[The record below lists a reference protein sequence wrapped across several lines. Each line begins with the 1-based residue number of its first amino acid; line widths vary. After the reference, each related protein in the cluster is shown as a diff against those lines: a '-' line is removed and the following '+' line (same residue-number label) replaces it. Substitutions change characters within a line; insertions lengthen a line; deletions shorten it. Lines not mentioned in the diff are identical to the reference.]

1 MAAKDLM
8 FKIAIFDDTKT
19 DLGNI
24 KKNLSELENYALG
37 VSRGVTAAV
46 RSIKE
51 IDNGFKLNV
60 PDLTSFAEQIG
71 KIDKALGKKDAFKV
85 KDLEDALN
93 TIKKFGEQLGEVP
106 IKRNALAETL
116 NNMSSQVEIG
126 AKKMGTATTASLE
139 TYRDQLKAASKD
151 IETNIGI
158 IRERINAAF
167 NNGNLT
173 PKGGA
178 DLRGL
183 FGFNAA
189 VSDRAVSEF
198 VRGFEGTLTRV
209 QEKLKS
215 YDKSIVNNQ
224 YLVGDI
230 GKIKEDLNQ
239 LETAVTA
246 VRNGLSSKGI
256 LGNMPE
262 NTNKQMA
269 QLGDI
274 IGKLDAL
281 EQKLQSFG
289 NGTYPDVMRGFI
301 TAVDN
306 AVKQVSEK
314 LRGLNDIKLNIG
326 QGATESNK
334 GAEQAVK
341 SVTDAIREQEIEVN
355 KLAEAHRR
363 AQDVYTKAIQRN
375 DAINKPSVWDV
386 MGGTLTNKKE
396 ASSWVASWVKKNGSL
411 LGDFYHLND
420 DKMKRLEAAFEKRY
434 QTIGNAR
441 AALKGLINEG
451 NGILAG
457 SSYNTS
463 FGQNNAQIKI
473 NSEALSAYRKE
484 VKAAAKEEKDA
495 EAAVDAAYKNLMAS
509 QARLNQL
516 RQQNAKST
524 DMQAA
529 ASEKLAASQQK
540 VQSTSKNGKELS
552 LNFKEDDLVSPLE
565 KVQQRIRSIIE
576 QISKDVSGGLKDA
589 LNTDISATKTVQSL
603 NELAN
608 GLSGLESVL
617 AKSKET
623 AAQINEA
630 TATLQGAKE
639 NMAALKGGGIVNTN
653 SGAKTADNEEG
664 VKAETYVR
672 NINLIT
678 NAILQLSRAY
688 TTAAE
693 ARTKIAAAKGD
704 TTEVDKY
711 LGNVDKMIQKLGEL
725 RTNVDVISQKGMML
739 ISPDAAKDA
748 AAALG
753 TTQTEAKEL
762 LRAISELGNVTPKG
776 EFYQKLMASAS
787 MFKLDAKELETA
799 ARLRETTLS
808 NVGRRDILSKALVD
822 ITNGSDLRSALG
834 RFNTITSAQEGMAF
848 NQSSLKKSVEDIIA
862 FKNKIDAL
870 SEAELNQKGKVANL
884 QAEYNKLTSIYRK
897 HLSQYNQLLAAYE
910 KSNNTGVKLDTSS
923 LTTAENK
930 IASLTFA
937 IKEYDKTIQS
947 ASQLNL
953 QGDKATAL
961 SDIEVY
967 VQRLRDA
974 LSLLIELRENALA
987 GKGAKT
993 DAGLDARSVLSKYN
1007 VGANEIWARNYNK
1020 ELKKEIKASQGS
1032 VTDLQTEAN
1041 RAFSAITNQI
1051 TRMDKTMRDGLKFN
1065 VDTSKLEASMQVL
1078 RQYQQELEAVAKAGG
1093 NLNGKTAKMITSD
1106 PGYTAAVS
1114 QAKME
1119 QTAVE
1124 ANVSAKREAEQ
1135 ANKALANSENTVA
1148 QAIVNATGA
1157 ARGQSQVLSDLK
1169 SMAAQYLSVWGAQQ
1183 FISDMTHITG
1193 ELELQER
1200 SLEVILGNAS
1210 AAREMYSQIRD
1221 LSQISPYTFEDLLKS
1236 HRQLA
1241 AFGIEAKD
1249 IFGTLK
1255 SLSDIGAGLDVD
1267 VSRLILAYGHT
1278 KSYGYLSGIQN
1289 RQFETAGIDLVGS
1302 LTDLYNK
1309 RADENKK
1316 LGINADYVTRAD
1328 IFKKMRDRSIPFSD
1342 VQEVIMDLDKPGGK
1356 FYNMQIKQ
1364 YDTLGG
1370 KLRNLKNNYRIMMSE
1385 IGESNHGLLAGSV
1398 DMINELTANWSK
1410 YGRVLKGVA
1419 YGYAA
1424 MKLAA
1429 LAAGRSVMA
1438 ANRQIYRTAA
1448 TTRASN
1454 VANAYLNN
1462 PTSSWWRPN
1471 MSAYTVPV
1479 SKDMSNAEFRN
1490 LKTSKE
1496 INNITKQRIALTG
1509 ALNPKLREELLVQT
1523 GVNQARAAEIAGFPA
1538 WKRGLMS
1545 IRLGLIQAG
1554 QAAKAFTL
1562 SLLTNPMTWIFAAV
1576 GVFTSIKSKLD
1587 EASESARSF
1596 ADNLKDAAKTDQ
1608 EGIRQSLDEYGE
1620 LAKAAEKYNTYRKEL
1635 GKFNDYWGVGN
1646 KNVDDGREYL
1656 AEKYS
1661 SDISSF
1667 KAEAEARGIENT
1679 FEDLRKKLETQ
1690 SPFYAGDYFDIMK
1703 ANNELDQLANM
1714 FEKYRS
1720 IQYVKGV
1727 EERRSGDWE
1736 SRMKS
1741 SASGGESFTTNMSDY
1756 AKTRQS
1762 FISSMEELN
1771 PDSYWS
1777 KLTKDEV
1784 EGINA
1789 YAQASGEAMRDAA
1802 SKNRAAAG
1810 YFAQNSGADRI
1821 KKLFGDM
1828 SKVYANFSD
1837 LKVGGTSAHLEN
1849 IFSSK
1854 SDDFKGS
1861 SKAIIDG
1868 FISDFQNDF
1877 RGRGADMSVYMT
1889 DMMNKWFSDAKV
1901 SDPGSMAQQTDD
1913 FVSDFINQL
1922 GNKVSNTDKIN
1933 FVTQQAQ
1940 GLLGKIIQDNLKI
1953 NENMT
1958 DKQVQDA
1965 VKHAV
1970 NVAITEFKRQ
1980 FPKLSKIMKLLG
1992 INLDNTLTD
2001 AANNIAKKMVPSEAW
2016 QRRAI
2021 KMHMSVQPE
2030 FDNDWSTYID
2040 KVRKDIHDK
2049 TQGMFNTIQRF
2060 KTKFHLDIGLDINS
2074 KDFKKQLENN
2084 INKVLNPALH
2094 ALWIQYG
2101 KTKDAKARSAIM
2113 DQIREYEAAR
2123 DAQLAIYRSVD
2134 YLQEEGVP
2142 VQTEK
2147 EQNKSNK
2154 AAQTAKEKAQRAAE
2168 AAKRKAEAAA
2178 RKYDN
2183 DQIKRFEDR
2192 LKALQTARKMY
2203 EDWYSKYN
2211 DKDFA
2216 ITQTRLRMM
2225 AALRNKEYAPGSI
2238 KDSDFT
2244 KLTEESALK
2253 KLLAISENELR
2264 NTKLKT
2270 SEGRDRKTSLLA
2282 QYAGEGNTLDL
2293 NMAEKAIKKFS
2304 DEVKR
2309 SVDILS
2315 KQYEVFK
2322 SVYDKTKDLGFAMKL
2337 SGYDYGHLPYKRL
2350 QIQGYNGWNEQVQG
2364 LTEVLF
2370 KKLSEMSKS
2379 VGGTVNPFTQ
2389 EELSTLYG
2397 LTGDNLKAKVSE
2409 YLGDDVVIP
2418 EKKKGETE
2426 EAYNKR
2432 IKPLLNERQKRL
2444 NYTDSVVQIVEAWVK
2459 ALETWT
2465 KSSKEAVA
2473 DFDAT
2478 NQNFSRKRMAMDK
2491 EYNDLA
2497 ESIYAKDK
2505 DGNPLL
2511 SDEQKEDF
2519 LAKNKLRREYKLL
2532 DYDWDL
2538 QQLLKSPTSIDG
2550 STARETGKRV
2560 MKVYM
2565 DAFEKGI
2572 IDAATYNTKSKAVIE
2587 ALSKNTQEGTY
2598 GNLLNRMSGI
2608 RGIFFNSDNQQNR
2621 TDLAAY
2627 RENISSRLE
2636 DEREKIAI
2644 GIGDTDLVAVLER
2657 LREAIDAVMGG
2668 NGGTDEIRAVGKY
2681 GKYVSNWNKTDK
2693 NGKPVMTE
2701 EQKRSAGKNASLEKY
2716 DNLLTGGNSNRGW
2729 FKKSEDKMRKPMDDF
2744 IKGLTM
2750 ANAAISL
2757 FSNTL
2762 DALGL
2767 GDTAVGQAASDAT
2780 DVMGGMLQGASS
2792 LSALG
2797 PYGMAAGAALGL
2809 IGGLAGVHDKHQQKK
2824 IDQLQEDVSA
2834 IEGYTETIAKAQ
2846 ERTLGYD
2853 YGDIIRAYQ
2862 KEYAAKKESG
2872 SEGAAGKA
2880 MAKYYQSAG
2889 SSIDINGYQQQYNML
2904 IAKRKDYV
2912 DMYDTENGKKK
2923 KSKSALQDYKEKIA
2937 DLDDQIKFFGQDLAK
2952 NLWDI
2957 DLKSWADQLGDALM
2971 SAFENGE
2978 DAAKAFDDTV
2988 RSILQGVFSKMLK
3001 LQILEPMFQDLQDK
3015 LFGNKDNGTQG
3026 VFNPNDIVGSSQKVA
3041 QVIAEYFG
3049 VNGKGRNAVTA
3060 AQQFYNGVN
3069 LGLNNAGLTLD
3080 NDSGSTLSSGIASA
3094 SEESVN
3100 VLSGYVASMR
3110 QDLSMIRLQ
3119 DSMFYNETLP
3129 DYIKTVTAGVS
3140 SLQNIDTNVQAIR
3153 MLMSENGSLF
3163 EQVRT
3168 LRDDLH
3174 SIVTHQKSV
3183 RME

>member
-1 MAAKDLM
+1 
-8 FKIAIFDDTKT
+8 
-19 DLGNI
+19 
-24 KKNLSELENYALG
+24 
-37 VSRGVTAAV
+37 
-46 RSIKE
+46 
-51 IDNGFKLNV
+51 
-60 PDLTSFAEQIG
+60 
-71 KIDKALGKKDAFKV
+71 
-85 KDLEDALN
+85 
-93 TIKKFGEQLGEVP
+93 
-106 IKRNALAETL
+106 
-116 NNMSSQVEIG
+116 
-126 AKKMGTATTASLE
+126 
-139 TYRDQLKAASKD
+139 
-151 IETNIGI
+151 
-158 IRERINAAF
+158 
-167 NNGNLT
+167 
-173 PKGGA
+173 
-178 DLRGL
+178 
-183 FGFNAA
+183 
-189 VSDRAVSEF
+189 
-198 VRGFEGTLTRV
+198 
-209 QEKLKS
+209 
-215 YDKSIVNNQ
+215 
-224 YLVGDI
+224 
-230 GKIKEDLNQ
+230 
-239 LETAVTA
+239 
-246 VRNGLSSKGI
+246 
-256 LGNMPE
+256 
-262 NTNKQMA
+262 
-269 QLGDI
+269 
-274 IGKLDAL
+274 
-281 EQKLQSFG
+281 
-289 NGTYPDVMRGFI
+289 
-301 TAVDN
+301 
-306 AVKQVSEK
+306 
-314 LRGLNDIKLNIG
+314 
-326 QGATESNK
+326 
-334 GAEQAVK
+334 
-341 SVTDAIREQEIEVN
+341 
-355 KLAEAHRR
+355 
-363 AQDVYTKAIQRN
+363 
-375 DAINKPSVWDV
+375 
-386 MGGTLTNKKE
+386 
-396 ASSWVASWVKKNGSL
+396 
-411 LGDFYHLND
+411 
-420 DKMKRLEAAFEKRY
+420 
-434 QTIGNAR
+434 
-441 AALKGLINEG
+441 
-451 NGILAG
+451 
-457 SSYNTS
+457 
-463 FGQNNAQIKI
+463 
-473 NSEALSAYRKE
+473 
-484 VKAAAKEEKDA
+484 
-495 EAAVDAAYKNLMAS
+495 
-509 QARLNQL
+509 
-516 RQQNAKST
+516 
-524 DMQAA
+524 
-529 ASEKLAASQQK
+529 
-540 VQSTSKNGKELS
+540 
-552 LNFKEDDLVSPLE
+552 
-565 KVQQRIRSIIE
+565 
-576 QISKDVSGGLKDA
+576 
-589 LNTDISATKTVQSL
+589 
-603 NELAN
+603 
-608 GLSGLESVL
+608 
-617 AKSKET
+617 
-623 AAQINEA
+623 
-630 TATLQGAKE
+630 
-639 NMAALKGGGIVNTN
+639 
-653 SGAKTADNEEG
+653 
-664 VKAETYVR
+664 
-672 NINLIT
+672 
-678 NAILQLSRAY
+678 
-688 TTAAE
+688 
-693 ARTKIAAAKGD
+693 
-704 TTEVDKY
+704 
-711 LGNVDKMIQKLGEL
+711 
-725 RTNVDVISQKGMML
+725 
-739 ISPDAAKDA
+739 
-748 AAALG
+748 
-753 TTQTEAKEL
+753 
-762 LRAISELGNVTPKG
+762 
-776 EFYQKLMASAS
+776 
-787 MFKLDAKELETA
+787 
-799 ARLRETTLS
+799 
-808 NVGRRDILSKALVD
+808 
-822 ITNGSDLRSALG
+822 
-834 RFNTITSAQEGMAF
+834 
-848 NQSSLKKSVEDIIA
+848 
-862 FKNKIDAL
+862 
-870 SEAELNQKGKVANL
+870 
-884 QAEYNKLTSIYRK
+884 
-897 HLSQYNQLLAAYE
+897 
-910 KSNNTGVKLDTSS
+910 
-923 LTTAENK
+923 
-930 IASLTFA
+930 
-937 IKEYDKTIQS
+937 
-947 ASQLNL
+947 
-953 QGDKATAL
+953 
-961 SDIEVY
+961 
-967 VQRLRDA
+967 
-974 LSLLIELRENALA
+974 
-987 GKGAKT
+987 
-993 DAGLDARSVLSKYN
+993 
-1007 VGANEIWARNYNK
+1007 
-1020 ELKKEIKASQGS
+1020 
-1032 VTDLQTEAN
+1032 
-1041 RAFSAITNQI
+1041 
-1051 TRMDKTMRDGLKFN
+1051 
-1065 VDTSKLEASMQVL
+1065 
-1078 RQYQQELEAVAKAGG
+1078 
-1093 NLNGKTAKMITSD
+1093 
-1106 PGYTAAVS
+1106 
-1114 QAKME
+1114 
-1119 QTAVE
+1119 
-1124 ANVSAKREAEQ
+1124 
-1135 ANKALANSENTVA
+1135 
-1148 QAIVNATGA
+1148 
-1157 ARGQSQVLSDLK
+1157 
-1169 SMAAQYLSVWGAQQ
+1169 
-1183 FISDMTHITG
+1183 
-1193 ELELQER
+1193 
-1200 SLEVILGNAS
+1200 
-1210 AAREMYSQIRD
+1210 
-1221 LSQISPYTFEDLLKS
+1221 
-1236 HRQLA
+1236 
-1241 AFGIEAKD
+1241 
-1249 IFGTLK
+1249 
-1255 SLSDIGAGLDVD
+1255 
-1267 VSRLILAYGHT
+1267 
-1278 KSYGYLSGIQN
+1278 
-1289 RQFETAGIDLVGS
+1289 
-1302 LTDLYNK
+1302 
-1309 RADENKK
+1309 
-1316 LGINADYVTRAD
+1316 
-1328 IFKKMRDRSIPFSD
+1328 
-1342 VQEVIMDLDKPGGK
+1342 
-1356 FYNMQIKQ
+1356 
-1364 YDTLGG
+1364 
-1370 KLRNLKNNYRIMMSE
+1370 
-1385 IGESNHGLLAGSV
+1385 
-1398 DMINELTANWSK
+1398 
-1410 YGRVLKGVA
+1410 
-1419 YGYAA
+1419 
-1424 MKLAA
+1424 
-1429 LAAGRSVMA
+1429 
-1438 ANRQIYRTAA
+1438 
-1448 TTRASN
+1448 
-1454 VANAYLNN
+1454 
-1462 PTSSWWRPN
+1462 
-1471 MSAYTVPV
+1471 
-1479 SKDMSNAEFRN
+1479 
-1490 LKTSKE
+1490 
-1496 INNITKQRIALTG
+1496 
-1509 ALNPKLREELLVQT
+1509 
-1523 GVNQARAAEIAGFPA
+1523 
-1538 WKRGLMS
+1538 
-1545 IRLGLIQAG
+1545 
-1554 QAAKAFTL
+1554 
-1562 SLLTNPMTWIFAAV
+1562 
-1576 GVFTSIKSKLD
+1576 
-1587 EASESARSF
+1587 
-1596 ADNLKDAAKTDQ
+1596 
-1608 EGIRQSLDEYGE
+1608 
-1620 LAKAAEKYNTYRKEL
+1620 
-1635 GKFNDYWGVGN
+1635 
-1646 KNVDDGREYL
+1646 
-1656 AEKYS
+1656 
-1661 SDISSF
+1661 
-1667 KAEAEARGIENT
+1667 
-1679 FEDLRKKLETQ
+1679 
-1690 SPFYAGDYFDIMK
+1690 MK

-1714 FEKYRS
+1714 FEKYRT
-1720 IQYVKGV
+1720 IQNVKSV

-1736 SRMKS
+1736 NRLNDSAGEGFKVNAKDYDDSRR
-1741 SASGGESFTTNMSDY
+1741 E
-1756 AKTRQS
+1756 
-1762 FISSMEELN
+1762 FISSMEKSSI
-1771 PDSYWS
+1771 DYWS
-1777 KLTKDEV
+1777 RLTSSEKQAISDYA
-1784 EGINA
+1784 NA
-1789 YAQASGEAMRDAA
+1789 VGESMKDAA
-1802 SKNRAAAG
+1802 SKKRAIAG
-1810 YFAQNSGADRI
+1810 WFVQNGNEDRLSELEGGNADDYVMKRFRQLN
-1821 KKLFGDM
+1821 K
-1828 SKVYANFSD
+1828 
-1837 LKVGGTSAHLEN
+1837 GGSL
-1849 IFSSK
+1849 ISSYYT
-1854 SDDFKGS
+1854 DFFNS
-1861 SKAIIDG
+1861 SESLVDG
-1868 FISDFQNDF
+1868 FISDFKNDF
-1877 RGRGADMSVYMT
+1877 AGNADGMSTYIT
-1889 DMMNKWFSDAKV
+1889 DILNKQFSDAKV
-1901 SDPGSMAQQTDD
+1901 ADPATIANMSDSFYGQLLAAMQSNGVSGKDVSDLASNIAEKSIGSMIQKNLQGQINDNMSD
-1913 FVSDFINQL
+1913 EQIQKVVKKVVSDTIRAW
-1922 GNKVSNTDKIN
+1922 K
-1933 FVTQQAQ
+1933 QQY
-1940 GLLGKIIQDNLKI
+1940 
-1953 NENMT
+1953 
-1958 DKQVQDA
+1958 
-1965 VKHAV
+1965 
-1970 NVAITEFKRQ
+1970 
-1980 FPKLSKIMKLLG
+1980 PKLAAVLKKFGIDLDKLL
-1992 INLDNTLTD
+1992 NDS
-2001 AANNIAKKMVPSEAW
+2001 ANNIAKKMVPSEAW

-2370 KKLSEMSKS
+2370 KKLSDMSKS

-2418 EKKKGETE
+2418 QKKKGETE
-2426 EAYNKR
+2426 NAYNKR

-2478 NQNFSRKRMAMDK
+2478 NQNFSRKRLAINK
-2491 EYNDLA
+2491 EYNDLS

-2519 LAKNKLRREYKLL
+2519 LTKNKLRREYKLL

-2744 IKGLTM
+2744 IKGLTK

-2797 PYGMAAGAALGL
+2797 PYGMAAGTALGL

-2912 DMYDTENGKKK
+2912 DMYNAENGKKK
-2923 KSKSALQDYKEKIA
+2923 KSKSALQDYKDKIA

-2978 DAAKAFDDTV
+2978 DAAKAFDDTA